1 MDRRTRGGA
10 TLLLATAFVLGTS
23 VLLAG
28 AASAQK
34 AGAKSTQT
42 EAVWVGFDA
51 AAKKATVKIKKP
63 GKGPNK
69 DMLKA
74 NQEAVFNVEPEGS
87 VLTRTSVAVNG
98 VKGELKDIP
107 AGKQVNVYWVP
118 DEKKKGEFFARK
130 IDVVLS
136 EEELQERYGTEE

>member
-1 MDRRTRGGA
+1 MDRRIRSGM
-10 TLLLATAFVLGTS
+10 TLLLAAALVLGAS
-23 VLLAG
+23 ALFAG

-42 EAVWVGFDA
+42 EAIWVGFDA
-51 AAKKATVKIKKP
+51 AGKKATVKIKKP
-63 GKGPNK
+63 GTGPNK
-69 DMLKA
+69 GMLKA
-74 NQEAVFNVEPEGS
+74 NEEKVFNVEPEGS

-118 DEKKKGEFFARK
+118 DEKKEGELFARK